1 MNEREKLYLLVEL
14 LDGCADSA
22 RELLLRRYG
31 GAEELIACAGN
42 ETALGGLSSAR
53 LEKLL
58 DAALLRL
65 EDHGV
70 TLLTREDARYPH
82 ALFRLKEPPRSLYAL
97 GNLDL
102 LRTDCLAVV
111 GTRECSPEAYAR
123 VRELAREAARAGCTV
138 VSGMALGCDAA
149 AHRGA
154 LDAEGSTIAVL
165 AGSVRDIYPR
175 ENAALYR
182 EILERGLILSET
194 PEGARIYPAS
204 FLRRNRIVAGLSRA
218 VLVTY
223 ARERSGTWST
233 ARHAVKCGSRLLLL
247 SGAAEALPEFAEG
260 AGTVVDGPR
269 ALLEALGQHADA
281 VAQTGMFDLQEQRFH
296 VKHCGAEDALFQP
309 GKGGSELVSPGETFA
324 LNTGKTQ
331 AAAAPSVSVHKT
343 AQAGEPA
350 SQVVRHSSAMPA
362 ESEPGEIVGRKAQ
375 SEESREATGDGE
387 LLALLR
393 RGEQTF
399 AELLEATDLPAKQL
413 QIRLLLLEMNGKV
426 ERLPGNRYLAK

>member
-260 AGTVVDGPR
+260 AGAVVDGPR

-296 VKHCGAEDALFQP
+296 VKHCGAEEASFQP
-309 GKGGSELVSPGETFA
+309 GKGGSELVSPGEPSA

-331 AAAAPSVSVHKT
+331 AAVASPLPERGAARES
-343 AQAGEPA
+343 EPDPDP
-350 SQVVRHSSAMPA
+350 VRYPAAPA
-362 ESEPGEIVGRKAQ
+362 ESKPDEAVGHNAQ
-375 SEESREATGDGE
+375 SEESRDASGDGE
-387 LLALLR
+387 VLALLR

-399 AELLEATDLPAKQL
+399 TELLEATGLPAKQL

-426 ERLPGNRYLAK
+426 KRLPGNRYLAK